1 MIIVV
6 SKESHELL
14 VFWVRLLH
22 RYVVVPAA
30 TIYSSL
36 SIISNTN
43 KYHFIWEVLRLT
55 CSVSVEHEESKGEI
69 NKEISSGLV
78 C

>member
-6 SKESHELL
+6 SKDSHELL
-14 VFWVRLLH
+14 GKTSPSVFS
-22 RYVVVPAA
+22 VPAA

-55 CSVSVEHEESKGEI
+55 CSDSGEHEESKGEI
-69 NKEISSGLV
+69 NKEISPG
-78 C
+78 